1 MNIRALQQENLR
13 LNKMLN
19 TAINEAKL
27 NEQVLQRF
35 IDIEVKMLGSSKLDD
50 LITLLVKDFKQD
62 FKLSVVTLILFDKD
76 ELVSPLLHTLPAQ
89 IADHLNLIND
99 TKVLSDLYPQKT
111 LRAGELDRDLK
122 KQLFPNNPFV
132 LSCVLLPLINK
143 GQIIGS
149 LHLGARDLNRYHS
162 EYRYDYLE
170 RLASLLAV
178 CIENCV
184 IQENLAY
191 LSSTDTL
198 TKLYNRHSFDLEI
211 NRALQRASRHKQ
223 HLSLLFLDIDHFKR
237 VNDNYGHTGGDAVLK
252 SFAKI
257 LKQQIR
263 NTDFSARFGGEEF
276 AILLPDCDSHQ
287 AEQIANNLREKI
299 AEHPFDTNGHGDIHI
314 TTSIGIS
321 SYFFD
326 KPSSQDFS
334 ELSHL
339 LLKNS
344 DEALYHAKQTGRN
357 RATFKTMM
365 HNKIT
370 ANAL

>member
-35 IDIEVKMLGSSKLDD
+35 IGIEVKMLGCSKLND
-50 LITLLVKDFKQD
+50 LIALLIKDFKQD

-76 ELVSPLLHTLPAQ
+76 ELVSPLLHTLAPQ
-89 IADHLNLIND
+89 ISDHLNLIDD
-99 TKVLSDLYPQKT
+99 TKMLSDLYPQKT
-111 LRAGELDRDLK
+111 LRAGELERDLK

-132 LSCVLLPLINK
+132 LSSVLLPLINK

-184 IQENLAY
+184 TQENLAY

-211 NRALQRASRHKQ
+211 NRAIQRASRHKQ

-237 VNDNYGHTGGDAVLK
+237 VNDNYGHAGGDAILK
-252 SFAKI
+252 NFANI

-276 AILLPDCDSHQ
+276 AILLPDCDSQQ

-299 AEHPFDTNGHGDIHI
+299 AEHPFDTNGNGVIHI

-326 KPSSQDFS
+326 QSSSQNFN
-334 ELSHL
+334 ELGHI
-339 LLKNS
+339 LLKSS

-357 RATFKTMM
+357 RVSFKGMM
-365 HNKIT
+365 INKMT